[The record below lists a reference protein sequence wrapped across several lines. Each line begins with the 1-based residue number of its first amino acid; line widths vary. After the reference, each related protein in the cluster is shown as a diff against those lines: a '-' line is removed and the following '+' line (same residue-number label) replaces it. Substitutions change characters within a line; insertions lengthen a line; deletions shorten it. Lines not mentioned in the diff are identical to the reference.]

1 MASDAVTWHVYVHKL
16 RAWVPTEDTR
26 EKAPEEQEPTRP
38 TLILVIRTQTGEFLS
53 HAHGDDERGNVVY
66 DEPTC
71 EEVVEFLSRVAE
83 NPKVLNSSKKGD
95 GEGTTAKPTRVAFAC
110 TATARALAGKS
121 LEEWDSFDGCK
132 YVNGCRDG
140 VMAKIPSVRDVSFAP
155 VPESVLRDV
164 VRGQIEPQMR
174 PSENDEVWG
183 TQHLPG
189 LMESI
194 DGFTPRFGASL
205 FGAAK
210 AFAECGIR
218 RKLERRRPVKIAYR
232 LMLRDDVTMRLTC
245 FVAFDGTFE
254 DENFGFN
261 VHKTLKDA
269 QVAFEVEHGN
279 EDVEPSLEGQT
290 CMFSSAVET
299 PFEDLDARDAHDW
312 PLVAAEGEV
321 GGVLWPLFFKIAL
334 DEESGDNLEIS
345 RPAIIELQAFELAM
359 KAVAQLARRDEGF
372 ECAPAGENGDLTEV
386 RKPRGPWTIKTSSFT
401 AKGEEEEIEI
411 EVSLPELAEMKA
423 NEYL

>member
-140 VMAKIPSVRDVSFAP
+140 VMAKIPSVRDVRFAP

-164 VRGQIEPQMR
+164 GRGQI
-174 PSENDEVWG
+174 
-183 TQHLPG
+183 
-189 LMESI
+189 
-194 DGFTPRFGASL
+194 
-205 FGAAK
+205 
-210 AFAECGIR
+210 
-218 RKLERRRPVKIAYR
+218 
-232 LMLRDDVTMRLTC
+232 
-245 FVAFDGTFE
+245 
-254 DENFGFN
+254 
-261 VHKTLKDA
+261 
-269 QVAFEVEHGN
+269 
-279 EDVEPSLEGQT
+279 
-290 CMFSSAVET
+290 
-299 PFEDLDARDAHDW
+299 
-312 PLVAAEGEV
+312 
-321 GGVLWPLFFKIAL
+321 
-334 DEESGDNLEIS
+334 
-345 RPAIIELQAFELAM
+345 
-359 KAVAQLARRDEGF
+359 
-372 ECAPAGENGDLTEV
+372 
-386 RKPRGPWTIKTSSFT
+386 
-401 AKGEEEEIEI
+401 
-411 EVSLPELAEMKA
+411 
-423 NEYL
+423 

>member
-1 MASDAVTWHVYVHKL
+1 M
-16 RAWVPTEDTR
+16 
-26 EKAPEEQEPTRP
+26 
-38 TLILVIRTQTGEFLS
+38 G
-53 HAHGDDERGNVVY
+53 
-66 DEPTC
+66 
-71 EEVVEFLSRVAE
+71 
-83 NPKVLNSSKKGD
+83 SKKGD

-232 LMLRDDVTMRLTC
+232 LMVRDDVTMRLTC

-269 QVAFEVEHGN
+269 QVAFEASTG
-279 EDVEPSLEGQT
+279 T
-290 CMFSSAVET
+290 
-299 PFEDLDARDAHDW
+299 R
-312 PLVAAEGEV
+312 
-321 GGVLWPLFFKIAL
+321 
-334 DEESGDNLEIS
+334 
-345 RPAIIELQAFELAM
+345 
-359 KAVAQLARRDEGF
+359 
-372 ECAPAGENGDLTEV
+372 
-386 RKPRGPWTIKTSSFT
+386 TSSRAWRGRRACFR
-401 AKGEEEEIEI
+401 ALWRRLSRI
-411 EVSLPELAEMKA
+411 
-423 NEYL
+423 